1 LHYHAF
7 KQDYQPTQGESQM
20 FLRRLPASVLAAALA
35 VSIPAVAEEPKG
47 LVDRGI
53 QAAADAASSVSSW
66 ATTGVESTEATSAWR
81 AFKGRNKNALARLE
95 RLAARGNADA
105 QNYLGHIYA
114 EGLSRQKKAEDVAAI
129 AARYF
134 AQAAQSGHAVGTYN
148 FALMQLKGAG
158 VQFDEKRAMYAMNIV
173 KDQIPAAAVHLAL
186 YHYKRNEYG
195 IAWQNAQFAASRGE
209 AMGAYIAG
217 KMLHE
222 GTASGGSSRQIR
234 GYLLDAAKSYISDA
248 AWIVATTYD
257 DDASTADSL
266 MLSRA
271 YRLIAVGMERSGSKQ
286 TPQILAGLS
295 TQEARRAQNFS
306 QNWFKR
312 FKKPDNASYMKTL
325 AEQPAILPPRT
336 Y

>member
-20 FLRRLPASVLAAALA
+20 FLRRLPTSLLAAALT
-35 VSIPAVAEEPKG
+35 VSFPVIAEEPRG

-95 RLAARGNADA
+95 RLADRGNADA
-105 QNYLGHIYA
+105 QNYVGHIYA

-148 FALMQLKGAG
+148 FALMQLKGSG
-158 VQFDEKRAMYAMNIV
+158 IQFDEKRAMYAMNIV

-295 TQEARRAQNFS
+295 TQEARRAQNFA

-312 FKKPDNASYMKTL
+312 FKKPEDTSYMRTL